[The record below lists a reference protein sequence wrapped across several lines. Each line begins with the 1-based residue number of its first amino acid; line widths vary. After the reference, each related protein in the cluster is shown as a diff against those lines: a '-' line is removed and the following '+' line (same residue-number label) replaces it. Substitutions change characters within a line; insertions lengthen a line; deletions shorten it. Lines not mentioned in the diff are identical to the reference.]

1 MVVDLEVAQELGEK
15 LDALEIPWA
24 IVGSVASS
32 MLGEPRATAD
42 IDLVADLRG
51 IHVRDFCRSIEAD
64 YYVDE
69 DTARWATNTRRSF
82 NVIQQ
87 ATVTKIDIFCCD
99 PASRAQ
105 LQRRIFLEIGGRMT
119 PFAAPEDVIL
129 HKLLWM
135 RESGST
141 GGQQWRDALGVLRV
155 RWDTLDHDYLRE
167 HARNSCIEDLLAK
180 LLAERAELAGP

>member
-1 MVVDLEVAQELGEK
+1 MLGDLEVAQELGEK
-15 LDALEIPWA
+15 LDALGIPWA

-42 IDLVADLRG
+42 IDVVADLRG

-69 DTARWATNTRRSF
+69 DTARWATDTRRSF

-87 ATVTKIDIFCCD
+87 ATVTKVDIFCCD

-105 LQRRIFLEIGGRMT
+105 LQRRIFLEIGGRNT

-135 RESGST
+135 REAGSSA
-141 GGQQWRDALGVLRV
+141 QQWRDALGVLRV
-155 RWDTLDHDYLRE
+155 RWETLDHGYLQE
-167 HARNSCIEDLLAK
+167 QARSRGIEELLAK
-180 LLAERAELAGP
+180 LIAEREQLAGA